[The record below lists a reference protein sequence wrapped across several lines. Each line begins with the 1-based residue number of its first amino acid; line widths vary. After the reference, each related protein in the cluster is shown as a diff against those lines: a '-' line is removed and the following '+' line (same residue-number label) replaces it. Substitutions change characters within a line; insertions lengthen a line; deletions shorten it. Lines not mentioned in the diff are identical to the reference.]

1 MIQENNSY
9 GRDQFTFNNPKGD
22 IFVGKN
28 EPLREIIVLGID
40 SIPPSLK
47 DWVDREDVQGQ
58 LSQYIKSQERLVGIS
73 GLGGFGKS
81 TLAAWGFYSLAADF
95 CKALWINL
103 HKEILFSQFA
113 RWVLQEIG
121 YKVIGDQHS
130 DQDLALEL
138 LRRLREKPYL
148 IVIDQLET
156 LTSSAANWESY
167 KVFLVDWLKRGDCS
181 KLLFTSKHQICSA
194 SCWITLSG
202 LNPRQVSQML
212 AKFSIMYSD
221 AMCLERLTVA
231 TDGHPLMLNLVIT
244 WLRQGKEKLG
254 HVDLTV
260 EDIFFF
266 EHIFENYEA
275 KPEPKVKEVFKDLFH
290 NLPAKLRRL
299 LVEVSVYRDPF
310 NLEGLQAL
318 VSTGIE
324 ADLQELCDKS
334 FLLARPEDK
343 RWLLH
348 PLIQK
353 LVYEE
358 LKLAG
363 DHQVVHQ
370 KAGSFFSRNVK
381 IEKNTPEDCT
391 AEIEAFYHFCE
402 SGSYVEANYIIESCV
417 DFLNQ
422 RWGGYGILIP
432 LYKYLST
439 EWLNQK
445 RVINFEDRL
454 YIVISLVHLGDAYH
468 GALKYFN
475 DAVLA
480 YEKAYCLLSNITCSS
495 EKVSLLKVNLL
506 HRLARVHCALGNHRS
521 DINYSQQALDISIN
535 IVDKRYELC
544 SVRNLISAFYS
555 SKYLYKDIDTLLSL
569 KNRFEDRFEEIKH
582 KYPDAYEKFLKLFG
596 NIANFQGRER
606 VFLHYGRYII
616 SLKSEELFSL
626 QT

>member
-9 GRDQFTFNNPKGD
+9 GHDQFNINNPQGD
-22 IFVGKN
+22 IFIGKT
-28 EPLREIIVLGID
+28 EPLREIIILGID

-47 DWVDREDVQGQ
+47 DWVDREDVQNQ
-58 LSQYIKSQERLVGIS
+58 LSYYIKSQERLVGIS

-81 TLAAWGFYSLAADF
+81 TLAAWGFYSLATDF

-103 HKEILFSQFA
+103 PKEILFSQFA

-121 YKVIGDQHS
+121 YKVIGDKHS

-181 KLLFTSKHQICSA
+181 KFLFTTQHQICSA

-202 LNPRQVSQML
+202 LNSREVSHML
-212 AKFSIMYSD
+212 TKFNIMYSD
-221 AMCLERLTVA
+221 SICLERLTVA

-254 HVDLTV
+254 HITLTL
-260 EDIFFF
+260 EDVFFF
-266 EHIFENYEA
+266 ERIFQNYQS
-275 KPEPKVKEVFKDLFH
+275 KPEPKVKEVFKDLFDY
-290 NLPAKLRRL
+290 LPAKLKKI

-324 ADLQELCDKS
+324 ADLQELCYNF

-343 RWLLH
+343 RWVLH

-358 LKLAG
+358 LKLSG
-363 DHQVVHQ
+363 NHQAVHT
-370 KAGSFFSRNVK
+370 KAGSFFSKNIK

-391 AEIEAFYHFCE
+391 AEIEGFYHFCE
-402 SGSYVEANYIIESCV
+402 SGNYIEANYIIENCV

-445 RVINFEDRL
+445 RVPNSFEEQL

-480 YEKAYCLLSNITCSS
+480 YEKAYCLLSSISCSS
-495 EKVSLLKVNLL
+495 EKVSLLKVTLL
-506 HRLARVHCALGNHRS
+506 HRLARVHCALGNYRS
-521 DINYSQQALDISIN
+521 DIDYSQQALDISIN

-544 SVRNLISAFYS
+544 SVRNLISAFYT
-555 SKYLYKDIDTLLSL
+555 SKHIYKNVAPLLSL
-569 KNRFEDRFEEIKH
+569 ANRRFEEFPD
-582 KYPDAYEKFLKLFG
+582 KYPDAYENFFKTFG
-596 NIANFQGRER
+596 NIINIKDKEFG
-606 VFLHYGRYII
+606 FWHYGRYII

-626 QT
+626 LT